1 MPFSGNFNC
10 NPDVKAI
17 RGVKKMKGTKTIQ
30 PVILMLIIMTTM
42 IFGQE
47 SEKPFRRDIFTL
59 TLKGAYMISEDDAY
73 IDLYE
78 KTKYAPEGE
87 IEIRFYRNFYFW
99 GSYSL
104 ITAKSEWSEW
114 SSKSLFDPDLR
125 WEIASSKHLVSFGL
139 GYFIGLNEPGEIA
152 IKLEAG
158 ACLIIDREVSD
169 KVQVVSGT
177 ISDTITDKIT
187 HVGVIGE
194 LGATYGLW
202 KSLFAEGSVSYTY
215 STETRLIDDEETR
228 IQLGGLKLT
237 IGVGFTF

>member
-1 MPFSGNFNC
+1 
-10 NPDVKAI
+10 
-17 RGVKKMKGTKTIQ
+17 MKGSKTIQ
-30 PVILMLIIMTTM
+30 TVIMMLIIMATM

-59 TLKGAYMISEDDAY
+59 TLKGAYLVSEDDAY

-87 IEIRFYRNFYFW
+87 IEIRFYRNLYVW

-104 ITAKSEWSEW
+104 VSGSSEWTEW
-114 SSKSLFDPDLR
+114 SSKSLVDPDIR
-125 WEIASSKHLVSFGL
+125 WEIASSKHLVSFGI

-152 IKLEAG
+152 IKIEG
-158 ACLIIDREVSD
+158 GVCLIINSEVSD
-169 KVQVVSGT
+169 KYLVASNTVTDS
-177 ISDTITDKIT
+177 ITDRVT
-187 HVGVIGE
+187 HVGAIGE

-202 KSLFAEGSVSYTY
+202 KSLFAEGSISYTY
-215 STETRLIDDEETR
+215 STETRLVDDEETR

-237 IGVGFTF
+237 IGVGFKF